1 LAHHKSAIKRAIT
14 SEKSRL
20 SNRSKKTELRNIE
33 KKYSIAQADAKT
45 AAARELCAVADHLAR
60 KHIIH
65 KNKAARL
72 KSRAQ
77 KAMNKKAA

>member
-1 LAHHKSAIKRAIT
+1 MT
-14 SEKSRL
+14 GTC
-20 SNRSKKTELRNIE
+20 SKMFPAGVQFGHAGAKAGSDLET
-33 KKYSIAQADAKT
+33 ADAKT